1 VGGWPAGEAWLTTAA
16 AQARLRTGQAL
27 ATLATART
35 QELSEAA
42 AADRLD
48 ALARLLV
55 VDAWTDRTAAVLKPV
70 AKDPKR
76 LLAIGL
82 ATPEYTVC

>member
-1 VGGWPAGEAWLTTAA
+1 MPPGEYCGNS
-16 AQARLRTGQAL
+16 RLRTGQAL
-27 ATLATART
+27 AALATAKT
-35 QELSEAA
+35 QELAEAA
-42 AADRLD
+42 ESDRLD

-55 VDAWTDRTAAVLKPV
+55 VDAWTGRTAAVLRPV
-70 AKDPKR
+70 AKDPRR